1 MKKIL
6 EAIALALAGYIV
18 YELVSRYLGEK
29 EAAQQQAAA
38 PAARATSRPAPANL
52 GTVRGAA
59 MTGGG
64 GGAESHTAGTDG
76 SNLSE
81 RVGRGVVRRGRGTP
95 LDPNA

>member
-18 YELVSRYLGEK
+18 YELVARYLADK
-29 EAAQQQAAA
+29 EATTATEAPRAAA
-38 PAARATSRPAPANL
+38 PRVSPPARPAPANL

-64 GGAESHTAGTDG
+64 GGAEGHTAGTDG

-81 RVGRGVVRRGRGTP
+81 RVGRGVVRRNSP
-95 LDPNA
+95 K

>member
-6 EAIALALAGYIV
+6 EAVALALAGYIV
-18 YELVSRYLGEK
+18 YELVARYLAEK
-29 EAAQQQAAA
+29 DAGQAAA
-38 PAARATSRPAPANL
+38 QSYAPAVSPPARPAPANL

-64 GGAESHTAGTDG
+64 GGAEGHTAGSDG

-81 RVGRGVVRRGRGTP
+81 RVGRGVVRRSSP
-95 LDPNA
+95 K

>member
-18 YELVSRYLGEK
+18 YELVRRYLGEK
-29 EAAQQQAAA
+29 ES
-38 PAARATSRPAPANL
+38 PAAGGPMPTSVGVGRPAPANL
-52 GTVRGAA
+52 GSVRGAA

-64 GGAESHTAGTDG
+64 GGAVGHTAGTDG

-81 RVGRGVVRRGRGTP
+81 RVGRGVVHKNRGTP
-95 LDPNA
+95 LDPSA

>member
-18 YELVSRYLGEK
+18 YELVARYLAEK
-29 EAAQQQAAA
+29 ESGPPAA
-38 PAARATSRPAPANL
+38 PSISPPARPAPANL

-64 GGAESHTAGTDG
+64 GGAQGHTAGSDG

-81 RVGRGVVRRGRGTP
+81 RVGRGVVRR
-95 LDPNA
+95 NSSK